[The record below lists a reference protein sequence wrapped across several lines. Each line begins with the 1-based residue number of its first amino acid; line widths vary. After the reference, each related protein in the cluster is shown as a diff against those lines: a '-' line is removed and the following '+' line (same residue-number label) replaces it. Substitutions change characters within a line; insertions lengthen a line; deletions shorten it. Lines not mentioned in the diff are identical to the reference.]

1 MRGALTDHYAE
12 AKRVALAA
20 ADLPESE
27 RDGFVAG
34 ECGLDEALLSEVRW
48 MLAAIDS
55 THTAPLPVLQ
65 VTSPDLTG
73 SDAQARDT
81 RHYRLLR
88 HLGEGGMGTVYLAE
102 RVDDDFSQQVA
113 LKLLTA
119 AAEGSPVLTERFCQE
134 RKLLARLEHPGIARL
149 LDGGLLAD
157 GRPFLAM
164 EYVDGERIDVWC
176 SRRSLDLPSR
186 IELFLKVCAAVEY
199 AHRNLIIHRDL
210 KPANILVTADG
221 SPKLLDFGIARM
233 LGDHL
238 DPQRT
243 ATAAQAMTLA
253 YASPEQIERS
263 PLTTA
268 ADVYSLGVVL
278 YQLVAGRR
286 PYQELVTPHLLSNAI
301 VGGNIVSPGRAARLA
316 RQEAGL
322 PPARGRAVPSDLEAI
337 ILKALR
343 RRIDERYASVTE
355 LAIDLRRF
363 LECRPVEARRGR
375 HLYRARRYVQRN
387 GWQLAAAG
395 VVLLTM
401 LVGLFASLV
410 ALDDARAARRLAEQ
424 RQQQLERV
432 VDFQQSMLDSVD
444 IDAMGHAIAGAREG
458 DAPANPAGYTDLA
471 RRVLDTFVVNHAL
484 DRVGHD
490 FADAPQLAANVRQ
503 SLARVLLNI
512 GSYDHAATELEQV
525 LVARRRLRPA
535 DPDGV
540 LSAQLDLAR
549 VRLRQGDL
557 ASAGALYSGVVAA
570 TALRPRSDPVRI
582 RAEAGRAK
590 VLAGQGHL
598 EEARQDQ
605 QSLYDTLSRT
615 MPATNP
621 GLLRLRRDLVST
633 LIGLGLRDE
642 ALTLAEP
649 MVGLDRA
656 TFGPEAPETLD
667 AMVTLAQLQHYR
679 QNFEQSLALASEVAD
694 IRTRRLGPDH
704 PDTLAARNMVATD
717 EVYLSR
723 DAATY
728 ARAHSDVSAV
738 IDARTRVLGA
748 NHPATISS
756 MTLMVRL
763 LAQRGNTSSDP
774 ASRHQ
779 FLTQAIAIERKILAA
794 RLEQFGENHPD
805 TLMAHGSLANLLSYD
820 GQYQEALSQARLTL
834 SGQVR
839 VLGPQHP
846 IVFAT
851 YNLLGDIEAAA
862 GHWAAARAPY
872 EKALEGRN
880 ELLGSGDVH
889 TIESASRLYGVLE
902 HLHDTVAAQAVRKRY
917 MDPVIAMDPGKLN
930 ASLRGER
937 QEALSMLGEG
947 KPPPLP

>member
-1 MRGALTDHYAE
+1 MRGALTDRYAE
-12 AKRVALAA
+12 AKRIALAA

-27 RDGFVAG
+27 RDGFVVG
-34 ECGLDEALLSEVRW
+34 ECGPDEALQREVRW

-55 THTAPLPVLQ
+55 THTAPLPILQ

-73 SDAQARDT
+73 QDALASNT
-81 RHYRLLR
+81 RHYRLIR

-164 EYVDGERIDVWC
+164 EYVDGERIDAWC
-176 SRRSLDLPSR
+176 DRRGLDLPHR
-186 IELFLKVCAAVEY
+186 VELFLKVCGAVEY
-199 AHRNLIIHRDL
+199 AHRNLIIHRDI

-233 LGDHL
+233 LGDQL
-238 DPQRT
+238 DPYRT

-268 ADVYSLGVVL
+268 ADVYSLGVIL

-301 VGGNIVSPGRAARLA
+301 VGGNIVAPSRAARLA
-316 RQEAGL
+316 RHEAGL
-322 PPARGRAVPSDLEAI
+322 PPARGRAVPVDLEAI

-343 RRIDERYASVTE
+343 RRVEERYASVTE

-375 HLYRARRYVQRN
+375 HWYRARRYVQRN
-387 GWQLAAAG
+387 RWPMVAVGT
-395 VVLLTM
+395 VLLTM
-401 LVGLFASLV
+401 LVGLFASLI
-410 ALDDARAARRLAEQ
+410 ALGDARAARRLAEQ

-444 IDAMGHAIAGAREG
+444 IDAMGHAIAAAGANVV
-458 DAPANPAGYTDLA
+458 AANPAGSTDLA

-490 FADAPQLAANVRQ
+490 FADAPRLAADVRQ

-512 GSYDHAATELEQV
+512 GSYDHAAKELEQV
-525 LVARRRLRPA
+525 LMARRRLMPA

-540 LSAQLDLAR
+540 LSAQLDLAK
-549 VRLRQGDL
+549 VRSRQGDL

-570 TALRPRSDPVRI
+570 TALRPLDDAVRV
-582 RAEAGRAK
+582 RAEAGRAR

-598 EEARQDQ
+598 EAARQEQ
-605 QSLYDTLSRT
+605 QALYGALSRRL
-615 MPATNP
+615 PASDP

-633 LIGLGLRDE
+633 LIGLGQRDQ

-656 TFGPEAPETLD
+656 TFGAEAPETLD

-679 QNFEQSLALASEVAD
+679 HNFEKSLALASEVVA

-704 PDTLAARNMVATD
+704 PDTLAARHMLAMD
-717 EVYLSR
+717 EVYLAN
-723 DAATY
+723 DEATY
-728 ARAHSDVSAV
+728 AKAGEDASAV
-738 IDARTRVLGA
+738 LEARRRVLGPD
-748 NHPATISS
+748 HPATISS
-756 MTLMVRL
+756 MSLMVRV
-763 LAQRGNTSSDP
+763 LAGRGNASSDP
-774 ASRHQ
+774 AVRHA
-779 FLTQAIAIERKILAA
+779 LLVQAIAMERQILALHL
-794 RLEQFGENHPD
+794 RQFGPDHPS
-805 TLMAHGSLANLLSYD
+805 TLLAHGSLANLLSYD
-820 GQYQEALSQARLTL
+820 GQYAEAVQQARMALD
-834 SGQVR
+834 GQIR
-839 VLGPQHP
+839 VLGPNHP

-862 GHWAAARAPY
+862 GRWLAAREPY
-872 EKALEGRN
+872 EKALAGRAQ
-880 ELLGSGDVH
+880 LLGAGDAH
-889 TIESASRLYGVLE
+889 TIESASRLYGVLD
-902 HLHDTVAAQAVRKRY
+902 HLHDTAEADAVRKRY
-917 MDPVIAMDPGKLN
+917 MDPIIAMDPGKLN

-937 QEALSMLGEG
+937 EEALSMLGLG
-947 KPPPLP
+947 KPSLP

>member
-1 MRGALTDHYAE
+1 MRGTLTDRYAE
-12 AKRVALAA
+12 AKRVALVA
-20 ADLPESE
+20 ADLPERE
-27 RDGFVAG
+27 RDGFLAG
-34 ECGLDEALLSEVRW
+34 ECGNDEALLREVRW

-65 VTSPDLTG
+65 VSSPDLTG
-73 SDAQARDT
+73 QDAQARDT

-164 EYVDGERIDVWC
+164 EYVDGERIDAWC
-176 SRRSLDLPSR
+176 DRRGLDLPAR
-186 IELFLKVCAAVEY
+186 VELFLKVCSAVEY
-199 AHRNLIIHRDL
+199 AHRNLIIHRDI
-210 KPANILVTADG
+210 KPANILVTSDG

-233 LGDHL
+233 LGDQL

-263 PLTTA
+263 PLTTS

-286 PYQELVTPHLLSNAI
+286 PYQELVTPHLLCNAI
-301 VGGNIVSPGRAARLA
+301 VAGNLVTPSRAARLA

-322 PPARGRAVPSDLEAI
+322 PPPRGRAVPSDLEAI

-343 RRIDERYASVTE
+343 RRVDERYASVT
-355 LAIDLRRF
+355 AMAVDLRRF
-363 LECRPVEARRGR
+363 LECRPVEARRG
-375 HLYRARRYVQRN
+375 HHWYRARRYAQRN
-387 GWQLAAAG
+387 RWPLAAAG
-395 VVLLTM
+395 AIVLTM
-401 LVGLFASLV
+401 FAGLLASLV

-444 IDAMGHAIAGAREG
+444 IDAMGHAIAVARDGQKET
-458 DAPANPAGYTDLA
+458 NPAGFTDLA
-471 RRVLDTFVVNHAL
+471 RRMLDTFVVNHAL

-490 FADAPQLAANVRQ
+490 FADAPRLAADVRQ

-525 LVARRRLRPA
+525 LAARRRLAPS

-549 VRLRQGDL
+549 VRTRQGDL

-570 TALRPRSDPVRI
+570 TALRPLGDPVRV

-590 VLAGQGHL
+590 VLAEQGHL
-598 EEARQDQ
+598 EEARQEQ
-605 QSLYDTLSRT
+605 QSLFNALGRVVPQT
-615 MPATNP
+615 AP

-633 LIGLGLRDE
+633 LVGLGQRDE
-642 ALTLAEP
+642 ALALAEP

-656 TFGPEAPETLD
+656 TFGDEAPETLN
-667 AMVTLAQLQHYR
+667 AMITLAQLQHYR
-679 QNFEQSLALASEVAD
+679 HDFEKSLALARQVAA
-694 IRTRRLGPDH
+694 IRTRRLGVDH
-704 PDTLAARNMVATD
+704 PDTLDARNMVAMD
-717 EVYLSR
+717 EVYLSG
-723 DAATY
+723 DEAAY
-728 ARAHSDVSAV
+728 ARADEDVSDVIA
-738 IDARTRVLGA
+738 ARRRILGPD
-748 NHPATISS
+748 HPATISS
-756 MTLMVRL
+756 MALLVRL
-763 LAQRGNTSSDP
+763 LAKRGNVSGDP
-774 ASRHQ
+774 AVRHQ
-779 FLTQAIAIERKILAA
+779 LMARAIAMERQILAA
-794 RLEQFGENHPD
+794 RQRQFGENHPD

-820 GQYQEALSQARLTL
+820 GQYDEAVREARLTL
-834 SGQVR
+834 AGQIR

-862 GHWAAARAPY
+862 GHWAAARGPY
-872 EKALEGRN
+872 EEALAGRD
-880 ELLGSGDVH
+880 ELLGSGDAH
-889 TIESASRLYGVLE
+889 TIESASRLYGVLV
-902 HLHDTVAAQAVRKRY
+902 HLHDTAAAMAIRKRY
-917 MDPVIAMDPGKLN
+917 MDPVIAMDPGELN

-947 KPPPLP
+947 RPPPLP

>member
-1 MRGALTDHYAE
+1 MKGALTDRYAE

-20 ADLPESE
+20 ADLPESA
-27 RDGFVAG
+27 RDGFVVG
-34 ECGLDEALLSEVRW
+34 ECGLDETLLREVRW

-73 SDAQARDT
+73 QDAQARDT

-176 SRRSLDLPSR
+176 DRRGLDLAGR
-186 IELFLKVCAAVEY
+186 IELFLRVCTAVEY
-199 AHRNLIIHRDL
+199 AHRNLIIHRDI

-263 PLTTA
+263 PLTAA

-286 PYQELVTPHLLSNAI
+286 PYQELVAPHVLSNAI
-301 VGGNIVSPGRAARLA
+301 IAGNVVSPSRAARLA

-343 RRIDERYASVTE
+343 RRIDERYASVTA
-355 LAIDLRRF
+355 LAVDLRRF

-375 HLYRARRYVQRN
+375 HWYRARRYMQRN
-387 GWQLAAAG
+387 RWPLAAATA
-395 VVLLTM
+395 VLLTM
-401 LVGLFASLV
+401 LAGLFASLV
-410 ALDDARAARRLAEQ
+410 ALDDARAARSLAEQ

-432 VDFQQSMLDSVD
+432 VAFQQSMLDSVD
-444 IDAMGHAIAGAREG
+444 IDAMGHAIADVHQSGSSAS
-458 DAPANPAGYTDLA
+458 PAGFTDLA
-471 RRVLDTFVVNHAL
+471 RRMLDTFVVNHAL
-484 DRVGHD
+484 DRIGHD
-490 FADAPQLAANVRQ
+490 FADAPQLAADVRQ

-512 GSYDHAATELEQV
+512 GSYDHAAAELEQV
-525 LVARRRLRPA
+525 LEARQKLQPA

-570 TALRPRSDPVRI
+570 TALRSIGDPVRV
-582 RAEAGRAK
+582 RAEAGRAE

-598 EEARQDQ
+598 DEARQEQ
-605 QSLYDTLSRT
+605 QSLYNTLSQT
-615 MPATNP
+615 MPATDP
-621 GLLRLRRDLVST
+621 GLLRLRRDLVIT

-642 ALTLAEP
+642 ALALAEP
-649 MVGLDRA
+649 MVGLDRS
-656 TFGPEAPETLD
+656 TFGAEAPETLD
-667 AMVTLAQLQHYR
+667 AMITLAQLQHYR
-679 QNFEQSLALASEVAD
+679 HNFEKSLALAREVVA
-694 IRTRRLGPDH
+694 IRTRRLGANH
-704 PDTLAARNMVATD
+704 PDTLAARHMLAMD
-717 EVYLSR
+717 EVYLSG
-723 DAATY
+723 DEATY
-728 ARAHSDVSAV
+728 AKADQDVSAV
-738 IDARTRVLGA
+738 IDARSRILGPE
-748 NHPATISS
+748 HPATIAS

-763 LAQRGNTSSDP
+763 LAKRGNAADDP
-774 ASRHQ
+774 AVRHS
-779 FLTQAIAIERKILAA
+779 FMARAIAIERRILAA
-794 RLEQFGENHPD
+794 HQSQFGENHPD

-820 GQYQEALSQARLTL
+820 GQYQEAMSQARLTL
-834 SGQVR
+834 AGQIR

-862 GHWAAARAPY
+862 GHWAAAREPY
-872 EKALEGRN
+872 EKALQGRN
-880 ELLGSGDVH
+880 ELLGKGDAH

-902 HLHDTVAAQAVRKRY
+902 HLHDTAAAQAVRQRY

-937 QEALSMLGEG
+937 QEALSMLGTA
-947 KPPPLP
+947 KSPPRP

>member
-1 MRGALTDHYAE
+1 MKGAQTDRYAE

-20 ADLPESE
+20 ADLPESA
-27 RDGFVAG
+27 RDGFVMG
-34 ECGLDEALLSEVRW
+34 ECGLDESLLREVRW

-73 SDAQARDT
+73 QDAQARDT

-134 RKLLARLEHPGIARL
+134 RKLLARLEHSGIARL

-176 SRRSLDLPSR
+176 DRRGLDLTGR
-186 IELFLKVCAAVEY
+186 IELFLKVCTAVEY
-199 AHRNLIIHRDL
+199 AHRNLIIHRDI

-233 LGDHL
+233 VGDHL

-253 YASPEQIERS
+253 YASPEQIERL
-263 PLTTA
+263 PLTAA

-301 VGGNIVSPGRAARLA
+301 IAGNLVSPSRAARLA

-343 RRIDERYASVTE
+343 CRIDERYASVTA
-355 LAIDLRRF
+355 LAVDLRRF

-375 HLYRARRYVQRN
+375 HWYRARLYMRRN
-387 GWQLAAAG
+387 RWPLTAAAA
-395 VVLLTM
+395 VLLTM
-401 LVGLFASLV
+401 LAGLFASLV
-410 ALDDARAARRLAEQ
+410 ALGDARAARSLAEQ

-432 VDFQQSMLDSVD
+432 VSFQQSMLDSVD
-444 IDAMGHAIAGAREG
+444 IDAMGHAIASLHQA
-458 DAPANPAGYTDLA
+458 DASANPAGSTDLA
-471 RRVLDTFVVNHAL
+471 RRMLDTFVVNHAL
-484 DRVGHD
+484 DRIGHD
-490 FADAPQLAANVRQ
+490 FADAPRLAADVRQ

-512 GSYDHAATELEQV
+512 GSYDHAAAELEQV
-525 LVARRRLRPA
+525 LAARQKLQPA

-570 TALRPRSDPVRI
+570 TALRPIADPVRV
-582 RAEAGRAK
+582 RAQAGRAK

-598 EEARQDQ
+598 EEARQEQ
-605 QSLYDTLSRT
+605 QSLYNALSRT
-615 MPATNP
+615 MPATDP
-621 GLLRLRRDLVST
+621 GLLRLRRDLVIT
-633 LIGLGLRDE
+633 LIGLGQRDE
-642 ALTLAEP
+642 ALDLAQP
-649 MVGLDRA
+649 MVDLDRA
-656 TFGPEAPETLD
+656 TFGAEAPETLD
-667 AMVTLAQLQHYR
+667 AMITLAQLQHYR
-679 QNFEQSLALASEVAD
+679 HNFEKSLALAREVVA
-694 IRTRRLGPDH
+694 IRTRRLGANH
-704 PDTLAARNMVATD
+704 PDTLAARHMLAMD
-717 EVYLSR
+717 EVYLSG
-723 DAATY
+723 DEATY
-728 ARAHSDVSAV
+728 AKADQDVKAV
-738 IDARTRVLGA
+738 IDARSRVLGRD
-748 NHPATISS
+748 HPATIAS

-763 LAQRGNTSSDP
+763 LAKRGNATDDQ
-774 ASRHQ
+774 AVRHA
-779 FLTQAIAIERKILAA
+779 FMARAIAIEQQILAA
-794 RLEQFGENHPD
+794 HQRQLGENHPD

-834 SGQVR
+834 AGQIR

-862 GHWAAARAPY
+862 GHWAAARGPY

-880 ELLGSGDVH
+880 ELLGKGDAH

-902 HLHDTVAAQAVRKRY
+902 HLHDTQAAQAVRQRY

-937 QEALSMLGEG
+937 QEALSMLGAA
-947 KPPPLP
+947 KSPPLP